1 MLRLGKKNEK
11 REFHFTFRSKFG
23 LNGQHLGGSK
33 IWAEQLLRKM
43 KHRHHFYTTLMIQS
57 RHMVEAI
64 CQKRKLYILL
74 DMMMMLQAA

>member
-1 MLRLGKKNEK
+1 MNLFTGGLHTHSSHLLSYFFFSLEESNYASNAFCDVAKN
-11 REFHFTFRSKFG
+11 
-23 LNGQHLGGSK
+23 NAYGG
-33 IWAEQLLRKM
+33 
-43 KHRHHFYTTLMIQS
+43 LMIQS